1 MLPLDDNIC
10 LREPCENYMRC
21 VSVLRFA
28 PSAPFIASSAPFIAS
43 SVLFRPIH
51 PAGDLSCRCPPAWL
65 HG

>member
-10 LREPCENYMRC
+10 LREPCENYMGC
-21 VSVLRFA
+21 VSVLRFD
-28 PSAPFIASSAPFIAS
+28 SSAPFIAA

-51 PAGDLSCRCPPAWL
+51 PAGDLSYRCPPAWL